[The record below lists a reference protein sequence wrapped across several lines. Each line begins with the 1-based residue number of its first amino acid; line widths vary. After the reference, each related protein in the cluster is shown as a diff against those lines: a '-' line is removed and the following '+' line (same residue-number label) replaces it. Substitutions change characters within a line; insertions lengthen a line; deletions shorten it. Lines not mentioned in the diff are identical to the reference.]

1 SKASD
6 ADASKKEENVRPDTG
21 TSEKAQTSQ
30 KIPWQRD
37 QSVITPSAEEIKKW
51 SPQQVLEFLEKK
63 KDELFINKKHI
74 KLIEDQEVSGQAFV
88 RLTAEKLIS
97 PPYNLPGGP
106 AETIAGLIGSITGEE
121 QAPATQALQLQIET
135 EKRKRVETELSRAET
150 ELLLEREKRLRLDL
164 EYKASISCYES
175 ILYATTH
182 GLARIWEQ
190 MNPTH
195 RQIPWFGPATE
206 PLMFDQPPTSKVEQ
220 DYQDWFTKK
229 ILTQL
234 DGDGS
239 VKAVDSHQLKFLDG
253 KAPDSATHTKGYSL
267 TSHTVEA
274 IGEIKCRG
282 NCFTNTYQEQVL
294 RYAILILNHQKNRN
308 QITGFL
314 TDCHHIMFIEVSRE
328 VKVSR
333 EVNDRPY
340 SVSYSSQMSLSNQI
354 TTRYLRGLLST
365 IQYHPTT
372 GLNVDLDDMIAYTP
386 TSTIFS
392 VVDNENAVV
401 KLVNQ
406 PDLLDNEIRILKKL
420 GQISGV
426 IELVDSSTNA
436 MLLQP
441 RAGESFK
448 ESPCHVSSLVE
459 IVDALYL
466 CHRIHI
472 VHGDVRLTNILVD
485 KDRLILVDFG
495 CGSIIGEQWNYCGPK
510 LPFRSL
516 RLMKSK
522 SPIFIQPQD
531 DLFMLV
537 QSLYLHL
544 HHKEVLATMIDL
556 SDPSGV
562 LGFWEKVFSDD
573 LWGKMRVS
581 CENLDYD
588 ALKEC
593 ILQIP

>member
-1 SKASD
+1 
-6 ADASKKEENVRPDTG
+6 TG
-21 TSEKAQTSQ
+21 TAEKAQTSSKTPLQ
-30 KIPWQRD
+30 REQSTAIEIPKP
-37 QSVITPSAEEIKKW
+37 SVEEIKKW
-51 SPQQVLEFLEKK
+51 SPQQVLKFLKKK
-63 KDELFINKKHI
+63 KDKIFLNKDNI
-74 KLIEDQEVSGQAFV
+74 KIIKDNRVSGRAFLY
-88 RLTAEKLIS
+88 LTQDDLI
-97 PPYNLPGGP
+97 NVGMTLGP
-106 AETIAGLIGSITGEE
+106 AKTILGLVKELKGEE
-121 QAPATQALQLQIET
+121 QEMIDSSKILLPPKLYNYSLKQKSVKGWKL
-135 EKRKRVETELSRAET
+135 K
-150 ELLLEREKRLRLDL
+150 LLLEREKRLRVDV
-164 EYKASISCYES
+164 EYKTSISYYET

-182 GLARIWEQ
+182 DLARMWEQ
-190 MNPTH
+190 INPIH
-195 RQIPWFGPATE
+195 CQMLWFGPATE

-234 DGDGS
+234 DDDGS
-239 VKAVDSHQLKFLDG
+239 VKAVNSHQLKFLDG

-267 TSHTVEA
+267 SSHTVEA

-282 NCFTNTYQEQVL
+282 NCFTNTYQGQVL

-308 QITGFL
+308 KITGFL
-314 TDCHHIMFIEVSRE
+314 TDCHHIMFIEVSR
-328 VKVSR
+328 
-333 EVNDRPY
+333 P
-340 SVSYSSQMSLSNQI
+340 L
-354 TTRYLRGLLST
+354 
-365 IQYHPTT
+365 
-372 GLNVDLDDMIAYTP
+372 GLNVDLDDMIASTP

-392 VVDNENAVV
+392 VVDNKNAVV

-406 PDLLDNEIRILKKL
+406 SDLLNNEVRILKKL

-448 ESPCHVSSLVE
+448 ESPRHVSSLVE
-459 IVDALYL
+459 IVDVLYL

-472 VHGDVRLTNILVD
+472 VHGDIV
-485 KDRLILVDFG
+485 
-495 CGSIIGEQWNYCGPK
+495 GEQWNYYGPR

-537 QSLYLHL
+537 QSLYLYL

-556 SDPSGV
+556 SDPSNV
-562 LGFWEKVFSDD
+562 LGFWEKVFSND
-573 LWGKMRVS
+573 LWGKIRVS

-593 ILQIP
+593 ILQISQQKLV